1 MSLSRRFLSL
11 PQELEGTSLPPQVSG
26 KRCGTVV
33 LCVGHILE
41 SAVSSRPLPSVSLVR
56 VRWWGEQQ
64 PSSLFR
70 PSLLS
75 AAPVAGEEPRTIA
88 MKYPVRVP
96 PDQLV
101 AYFSDMKD
109 LTLDVIDRGSKKK
122 FGECKLKLD
131 VESDNSVLTAEEK
144 LVALRREDALCEIK
158 PSGAGQENEVLGY
171 LAVSFDVQWGDFKKE
186 DFEGEFSAWSSASSV
201 SLPSKREWTD
211 FEVEKEDSSPL
222 DVESEL
228 RSVAGVVKMGLKM
241 EMDEVVES
249 RGSRDDFQRIQR
261 LLNKG
266 KALKQ
271 SMERAVKEKGG
282 QEEDAGKHI
291 YEDRAMKQVR
301 DALLLTSS
309 EELSISNENR
319 TSQIVSLGGR
329 PQLYSP
335 APIVFEKHP
344 TGTND
349 HNNTTA
355 RANED
360 LNFGVLNEVNTLS
373 LAFESLELERSFVE
387 NQLRQLRDSSSVSSR
402 FSPIQI
408 CVSHSDVASLLHH
421 NSGGAPLPQVN
432 AFSVTTSLRKRQWHL
447 ECSSTMLLTRPSSA
461 VNNASTNEAEFS
473 GHIHVFQSL
482 LAEDASKYFSSGQLI
497 IEVWLHASKETDR
510 TLLGLSKLP
519 LRNFATFLR
528 REGSD
533 LHGFSA
539 QSLPFIG
546 VDGRFPIDNP
556 FNGNHAGYL
565 RARVCIGTAEQLL
578 TFATTIRSFVKF
590 QAVIRGVLY
599 RKRFGRFHRLS
610 RDSQSTTHYFDSS
623 AAIPVGDRSDTQS
636 TAPTLNI
643 AAISRG
649 FSVDLDDGCSGL
661 DADTGNQLECAPA
674 DLKIAAVLLEVTLCL
689 GSELHE
695 QEGTLLEREKGA
707 QDLGER
713 VFEEGGKWYKRWRS
727 SQFPVRM
734 SDSMA
739 NFDKLSSELAMQA
752 RMVLTPE
759 VVTNLQEACANVMV
773 LLWCDT
779 CNAPHEIGSSE
790 VPMASV
796 LYRAQG
802 IRGMFPIRVGTE
814 LSAARVG
821 VHCFVDHS
829 LLDSPRD
836 ISNDGSAATDGNSRL
851 CDIQLKPDRGFVR
864 PLLPLMSPTSPEE
877 VSQNEMNFL
886 NPFLKKACEVW
897 IEEGRN
903 IVVNEGEAE
912 HYAYSNAVL
921 RVSENHSYTRSGFL
935 AKGIDGLDDD
945 NLGSDEG
952 DSDSDS
958 LEITVDCF
966 KPITLAS
973 FGIDELELS
982 PLTEVDTSLD
992 EHMHDTDIEAVDVLH
1007 RSFDGGSKVKGVE
1020 CEDDGF
1026 SANDVNDEQSVHD
1039 EPLSTQASPSFA
1051 RTSIEDKAVGS
1062 TMESPSVNIGVDVN
1076 KLELKEGSRTNDAA
1090 LGSRVSKLKPEV
1102 VVDKDANGGQ
1112 PESDTSNY
1120 SGKQTVQYADKAV
1133 QVDLLELE
1141 IPDVIPSPTQIG
1153 RSIDSKL
1160 DGDSDIGHS
1169 DAEGID
1175 LSCEKNSTADVGCDA
1190 MESAD
1195 MFCSSEDNCE
1205 SESEASEV
1213 STTID
1218 LEMKREA
1225 DHEVLEA
1232 ITTGS
1237 KVGILGA
1244 PNEQTAAHSPFSSAE
1259 HTNSEQECGQGII
1272 QRQKHADAAPSD
1284 LKSEKLELV
1293 YEMLREMRDSY
1304 FAKPLSDPVR
1314 DAGYREV
1321 STNESKE
1328 VATKEVSDVRCRC
1341 PSPDRSKEFTPSSLK
1356 DLLSVAKGP
1365 ISPQARN
1372 LPCDDG
1378 VTRVPLGDEIHKG
1391 YVDNTKK
1398 VLPKLH
1404 LVERQMQ
1411 GKRTRLDDTK
1421 SATILR
1427 GSLYNA
1433 GERKQFHDTQATLVS
1448 SSDMWIAKQRKCLHS
1463 VVKKEEH
1470 SSARSLFAHDSE
1482 TERIARIMQGSMNYW
1497 MKEDSSSS
1505 CDDEVSANEDTS
1517 DDDCYF

>member
-1 MSLSRRFLSL
+1 
-11 PQELEGTSLPPQVSG
+11 
-26 KRCGTVV
+26 
-33 LCVGHILE
+33 
-41 SAVSSRPLPSVSLVR
+41 
-56 VRWWGEQQ
+56 
-64 PSSLFR
+64 
-70 PSLLS
+70 
-75 AAPVAGEEPRTIA
+75 
-88 MKYPVRVP
+88 
-96 PDQLV
+96 
-101 AYFSDMKD
+101 
-109 LTLDVIDRGSKKK
+109 
-122 FGECKLKLD
+122 
-131 VESDNSVLTAEEK
+131 
-144 LVALRREDALCEIK
+144 
-158 PSGAGQENEVLGY
+158 
-171 LAVSFDVQWGDFKKE
+171 
-186 DFEGEFSAWSSASSV
+186 
-201 SLPSKREWTD
+201 
-211 FEVEKEDSSPL
+211 
-222 DVESEL
+222 
-228 RSVAGVVKMGLKM
+228 
-241 EMDEVVES
+241 
-249 RGSRDDFQRIQR
+249 
-261 LLNKG
+261 
-266 KALKQ
+266 
-271 SMERAVKEKGG
+271 
-282 QEEDAGKHI
+282 
-291 YEDRAMKQVR
+291 
-301 DALLLTSS
+301 
-309 EELSISNENR
+309 
-319 TSQIVSLGGR
+319 
-329 PQLYSP
+329 
-335 APIVFEKHP
+335 
-344 TGTND
+344 
-349 HNNTTA
+349 
-355 RANED
+355 
-360 LNFGVLNEVNTLS
+360 
-373 LAFESLELERSFVE
+373 
-387 NQLRQLRDSSSVSSR
+387 
-402 FSPIQI
+402 
-408 CVSHSDVASLLHH
+408 
-421 NSGGAPLPQVN
+421 
-432 AFSVTTSLRKRQWHL
+432 
-447 ECSSTMLLTRPSSA
+447 
-461 VNNASTNEAEFS
+461 
-473 GHIHVFQSL
+473 
-482 LAEDASKYFSSGQLI
+482 
-497 IEVWLHASKETDR
+497 
-510 TLLGLSKLP
+510 
-519 LRNFATFLR
+519 
-528 REGSD
+528 
-533 LHGFSA
+533 
-539 QSLPFIG
+539 
-546 VDGRFPIDNP
+546 
-556 FNGNHAGYL
+556 
-565 RARVCIGTAEQLL
+565 
-578 TFATTIRSFVKF
+578 
-590 QAVIRGVLY
+590 
-599 RKRFGRFHRLS
+599 
-610 RDSQSTTHYFDSS
+610 
-623 AAIPVGDRSDTQS
+623 
-636 TAPTLNI
+636 
-643 AAISRG
+643 
-649 FSVDLDDGCSGL
+649 
-661 DADTGNQLECAPA
+661 
-674 DLKIAAVLLEVTLCL
+674 
-689 GSELHE
+689 
-695 QEGTLLEREKGA
+695 
-707 QDLGER
+707 
-713 VFEEGGKWYKRWRS
+713 
-727 SQFPVRM
+727 M

-802 IRGMFPIRVGTE
+802 IRGMFPIRVGPE

-903 IVVNEGEAE
+903 IVANEGEAE

-921 RVSENHSYTRSGFL
+921 RVYATVQVQSGELKQHDPDPNWDAVKKTEVKVGACPQWNYRDILDADDVDWQKLSLEVSVWQNNDELRNDSSTLTDHELVTRVKPNPHPRSKDIFVGKVQVDLSLFSRGWRDINGWYHLLDSQHKTRGQVKVHVKNIMAEETLTDTALANTDDEPLWSTSKCSTNEAREMDAASITEDEFVSPQLSLGNAVLAAYQASEEIHTRLKSLQISEEGISSQNQGAISESLVARDDLQHMSSAEQDSSTPSNTGSDLQESVGDRDTEVEEAMSNLVDGELAVDERDSNDDKRSENHSYTRSGFL

-982 PLTEVDTSLD
+982 PLTEGDTSLD

-1051 RTSIEDKAVGS
+1051 RKSIEDKAVGS

-1076 KLELKEGSRTNDAA
+1076 KLELKEALRTNDAA

-1141 IPDVIPSPTQIG
+1141 IPDMIPSPTQIG

-1195 MFCSSEDNCE
+1195 MFCSSENNCE

-1213 STTID
+1213 SSPID

-1237 KVGILGA
+1237 KVGILGS
-1244 PNEQTAAHSPFSSAE
+1244 PNEQTAAHSPFSSAA
-1259 HTNSEQECGQGII
+1259 HTNSEQGCGQGII

-1328 VATKEVSDVRCRC
+1328 VATKEVNDVRCRC
-1341 PSPDRSKEFTPSSLK
+1341 PSPDRSKELTPSSLK

-1372 LPCDDG
+1372 LACDDS

-1448 SSDMWIAKQRKCLHS
+1448 SSDMWITKQRKCLHS

>member
-1 MSLSRRFLSL
+1 
-11 PQELEGTSLPPQVSG
+11 
-26 KRCGTVV
+26 
-33 LCVGHILE
+33 
-41 SAVSSRPLPSVSLVR
+41 
-56 VRWWGEQQ
+56 
-64 PSSLFR
+64 
-70 PSLLS
+70 
-75 AAPVAGEEPRTIA
+75 
-88 MKYPVRVP
+88 
-96 PDQLV
+96 
-101 AYFSDMKD
+101 
-109 LTLDVIDRGSKKK
+109 
-122 FGECKLKLD
+122 
-131 VESDNSVLTAEEK
+131 
-144 LVALRREDALCEIK
+144 
-158 PSGAGQENEVLGY
+158 
-171 LAVSFDVQWGDFKKE
+171 
-186 DFEGEFSAWSSASSV
+186 
-201 SLPSKREWTD
+201 
-211 FEVEKEDSSPL
+211 
-222 DVESEL
+222 
-228 RSVAGVVKMGLKM
+228 
-241 EMDEVVES
+241 
-249 RGSRDDFQRIQR
+249 
-261 LLNKG
+261 
-266 KALKQ
+266 
-271 SMERAVKEKGG
+271 
-282 QEEDAGKHI
+282 
-291 YEDRAMKQVR
+291 
-301 DALLLTSS
+301 
-309 EELSISNENR
+309 
-319 TSQIVSLGGR
+319 
-329 PQLYSP
+329 
-335 APIVFEKHP
+335 
-344 TGTND
+344 
-349 HNNTTA
+349 
-355 RANED
+355 
-360 LNFGVLNEVNTLS
+360 
-373 LAFESLELERSFVE
+373 
-387 NQLRQLRDSSSVSSR
+387 
-402 FSPIQI
+402 
-408 CVSHSDVASLLHH
+408 
-421 NSGGAPLPQVN
+421 
-432 AFSVTTSLRKRQWHL
+432 
-447 ECSSTMLLTRPSSA
+447 
-461 VNNASTNEAEFS
+461 
-473 GHIHVFQSL
+473 
-482 LAEDASKYFSSGQLI
+482 
-497 IEVWLHASKETDR
+497 
-510 TLLGLSKLP
+510 
-519 LRNFATFLR
+519 
-528 REGSD
+528 
-533 LHGFSA
+533 
-539 QSLPFIG
+539 
-546 VDGRFPIDNP
+546 
-556 FNGNHAGYL
+556 
-565 RARVCIGTAEQLL
+565 
-578 TFATTIRSFVKF
+578 
-590 QAVIRGVLY
+590 
-599 RKRFGRFHRLS
+599 
-610 RDSQSTTHYFDSS
+610 
-623 AAIPVGDRSDTQS
+623 
-636 TAPTLNI
+636 
-643 AAISRG
+643 
-649 FSVDLDDGCSGL
+649 
-661 DADTGNQLECAPA
+661 
-674 DLKIAAVLLEVTLCL
+674 
-689 GSELHE
+689 
-695 QEGTLLEREKGA
+695 
-707 QDLGER
+707 
-713 VFEEGGKWYKRWRS
+713 
-727 SQFPVRM
+727 
-734 SDSMA
+734 
-739 NFDKLSSELAMQA
+739 
-752 RMVLTPE
+752 
-759 VVTNLQEACANVMV
+759 
-773 LLWCDT
+773 
-779 CNAPHEIGSSE
+779 
-790 VPMASV
+790 MASV

-903 IVVNEGEAE
+903 IVANEGEAE
-912 HYAYSNAVL
+912 HYGYSNAVL
-921 RVSENHSYTRSGFL
+921 RVY
-935 AKGIDGLDDD
+935 A
-945 NLGSDEG
+945 
-952 DSDSDS
+952 
-958 LEITVDCF
+958 TVQ
-966 KPITLAS
+966 PITLAS

-982 PLTEVDTSLD
+982 PLTEGDTSLD

-1051 RTSIEDKAVGS
+1051 RKSIEDKAVGS

-1076 KLELKEGSRTNDAA
+1076 KLELKEAPRTNDAS
-1090 LGSRVSKLKPEV
+1090 LGSRVSNLKPEV

-1120 SGKQTVQYADKAV
+1120 PGKQTVQYADKAV

-1213 STTID
+1213 SSTVD

-1237 KVGILGA
+1237 KVGILGS
-1244 PNEQTAAHSPFSSAE
+1244 PNEQTAAHSPFSSAA
-1259 HTNSEQECGQGII
+1259 HTNSEQGCGQGII

-1328 VATKEVSDVRCRC
+1328 VATKEVNDVRCRC
-1341 PSPDRSKEFTPSSLK
+1341 PSPDRSKELTPSSLK

-1372 LPCDDG
+1372 LACDDS

-1433 GERKQFHDTQATLVS
+1433 GERKQFHDTQAT
-1448 SSDMWIAKQRKCLHS
+1448 SDMWITKQRKCLHS

-1470 SSARSLFAHDSE
+1470 PSARSLFAHDSE

>member
-319 TSQIVSLGGR
+319 TSQTVSLGGR

-461 VNNASTNEAEFS
+461 VNNASTNEVLTNPSKLDATKWLKFHVRCENQSDAQRKKRRHEQHLYPRASRFYDLEGTVNASTLLSVAQGAEKTWATTVELFVVEGDNQRDRTKTSSNARESSRKDKESRAKKALGVGRLHVQFSFYDASLSSQSSASDSAGNEEESELLLSSITSSSDVLQEYQNRRSVLPEHALSESMEREAQAKAQYDLEGMNSSLRGSELFQLGVMFEDITNVKFLTSSSGYSQSTIEESSSRKIASEAIRDGSGNKADGPSLLLHYAIPSQFTTLSTASIKFERTVRRKLKSSHWLDSASLLQAEFS

-590 QAVIRGVLY
+590 QA
-599 RKRFGRFHRLS
+599 
-610 RDSQSTTHYFDSS
+610 
-623 AAIPVGDRSDTQS
+623 
-636 TAPTLNI
+636 
-643 AAISRG
+643 
-649 FSVDLDDGCSGL
+649 
-661 DADTGNQLECAPA
+661 
-674 DLKIAAVLLEVTLCL
+674 AVRVNNALL
-689 GSELHE
+689 
-695 QEGTLLEREKGA
+695 
-707 QDLGER
+707 
-713 VFEEGGKWYKRWRS
+713 
-727 SQFPVRM
+727 
-734 SDSMA
+734 
-739 NFDKLSSELAMQA
+739 
-752 RMVLTPE
+752 
-759 VVTNLQEACANVMV
+759 
-773 LLWCDT
+773 
-779 CNAPHEIGSSE
+779 
-790 VPMASV
+790 
-796 LYRAQG
+796 
-802 IRGMFPIRVGTE
+802 
-814 LSAARVG
+814 
-821 VHCFVDHS
+821 
-829 LLDSPRD
+829 
-836 ISNDGSAATDGNSRL
+836 
-851 CDIQLKPDRGFVR
+851 
-864 PLLPLMSPTSPEE
+864 
-877 VSQNEMNFL
+877 
-886 NPFLKKACEVW
+886 
-897 IEEGRN
+897 
-903 IVVNEGEAE
+903 
-912 HYAYSNAVL
+912 
-921 RVSENHSYTRSGFL
+921 
-935 AKGIDGLDDD
+935 
-945 NLGSDEG
+945 
-952 DSDSDS
+952 
-958 LEITVDCF
+958 
-966 KPITLAS
+966 
-973 FGIDELELS
+973 
-982 PLTEVDTSLD
+982 
-992 EHMHDTDIEAVDVLH
+992 
-1007 RSFDGGSKVKGVE
+1007 
-1020 CEDDGF
+1020 
-1026 SANDVNDEQSVHD
+1026 
-1039 EPLSTQASPSFA
+1039 
-1051 RTSIEDKAVGS
+1051 
-1062 TMESPSVNIGVDVN
+1062 
-1076 KLELKEGSRTNDAA
+1076 
-1090 LGSRVSKLKPEV
+1090 
-1102 VVDKDANGGQ
+1102 
-1112 PESDTSNY
+1112 
-1120 SGKQTVQYADKAV
+1120 
-1133 QVDLLELE
+1133 
-1141 IPDVIPSPTQIG
+1141 
-1153 RSIDSKL
+1153 
-1160 DGDSDIGHS
+1160 
-1169 DAEGID
+1169 
-1175 LSCEKNSTADVGCDA
+1175 
-1190 MESAD
+1190 
-1195 MFCSSEDNCE
+1195 
-1205 SESEASEV
+1205 
-1213 STTID
+1213 
-1218 LEMKREA
+1218 
-1225 DHEVLEA
+1225 
-1232 ITTGS
+1232 
-1237 KVGILGA
+1237 
-1244 PNEQTAAHSPFSSAE
+1244 
-1259 HTNSEQECGQGII
+1259 
-1272 QRQKHADAAPSD
+1272 
-1284 LKSEKLELV
+1284 
-1293 YEMLREMRDSY
+1293 
-1304 FAKPLSDPVR
+1304 
-1314 DAGYREV
+1314 
-1321 STNESKE
+1321 
-1328 VATKEVSDVRCRC
+1328 
-1341 PSPDRSKEFTPSSLK
+1341 
-1356 DLLSVAKGP
+1356 
-1365 ISPQARN
+1365 
-1372 LPCDDG
+1372 
-1378 VTRVPLGDEIHKG
+1378 
-1391 YVDNTKK
+1391 
-1398 VLPKLH
+1398 
-1404 LVERQMQ
+1404 
-1411 GKRTRLDDTK
+1411 
-1421 SATILR
+1421 
-1427 GSLYNA
+1427 
-1433 GERKQFHDTQATLVS
+1433 
-1448 SSDMWIAKQRKCLHS
+1448 
-1463 VVKKEEH
+1463 
-1470 SSARSLFAHDSE
+1470 
-1482 TERIARIMQGSMNYW
+1482 
-1497 MKEDSSSS
+1497 
-1505 CDDEVSANEDTS
+1505 
-1517 DDDCYF
+1517 

>member
-228 RSVAGVVKMGLKM
+228 RSVAGEVKMGLKM

-291 YEDRAMKQVR
+291 YENRAMKQVR

-309 EELSISNENR
+309 EELG
-319 TSQIVSLGGR
+319 Q
-329 PQLYSP
+329 
-335 APIVFEKHP
+335 
-344 TGTND
+344 
-349 HNNTTA
+349 
-355 RANED
+355 
-360 LNFGVLNEVNTLS
+360 
-373 LAFESLELERSFVE
+373 
-387 NQLRQLRDSSSVSSR
+387 
-402 FSPIQI
+402 
-408 CVSHSDVASLLHH
+408 
-421 NSGGAPLPQVN
+421 
-432 AFSVTTSLRKRQWHL
+432 RKRGQQRL
-447 ECSSTMLLTRPSSA
+447 SCSSWK
-461 VNNASTNEAEFS
+461 AEFS

-519 LRNFATFLR
+519 LRNFAKFLR

-578 TFATTIRSFVKF
+578 TFATIIRSFVKF
-590 QAVIRGVLY
+590 QA
-599 RKRFGRFHRLS
+599 
-610 RDSQSTTHYFDSS
+610 
-623 AAIPVGDRSDTQS
+623 
-636 TAPTLNI
+636 
-643 AAISRG
+643 
-649 FSVDLDDGCSGL
+649 
-661 DADTGNQLECAPA
+661 
-674 DLKIAAVLLEVTLCL
+674 AV
-689 GSELHE
+689 
-695 QEGTLLEREKGA
+695 
-707 QDLGER
+707 R
-713 VFEEGGKWYKRWRS
+713 VAS
-727 SQFPVRM
+727 NDQC
-734 SDSMA
+734 MA

-836 ISNDGSAATDGNSRL
+836 ISNDGSTATDGNSRL

-903 IVVNEGEAE
+903 IVANEGEAE

-921 RVSENHSYTRSGFL
+921 RVESLVARDDLQHMSSVEKDSSTPSNTGSDLQESVGDRDTEVEEAMSNLVDGELAVDERDSDDDTRSENHSYTRSGFL

-982 PLTEVDTSLD
+982 PLTEGDTSLD

-1039 EPLSTQASPSFA
+1039 EPLSTQASPAFA

-1076 KLELKEGSRTNDAA
+1076 KLELKEASRTNDAA
-1090 LGSRVSKLKPEV
+1090 LGSRVSNLKPEV

-1259 HTNSEQECGQGII
+1259 CTNSEQGCGQGII

-1328 VATKEVSDVRCRC
+1328 VATKEVNDVRCRC

-1356 DLLSVAKGP
+1356 DLLSVGP

-1372 LPCDDG
+1372 LACDDS

-1448 SSDMWIAKQRKCLHS
+1448 PSDMWITKQRKCLHS